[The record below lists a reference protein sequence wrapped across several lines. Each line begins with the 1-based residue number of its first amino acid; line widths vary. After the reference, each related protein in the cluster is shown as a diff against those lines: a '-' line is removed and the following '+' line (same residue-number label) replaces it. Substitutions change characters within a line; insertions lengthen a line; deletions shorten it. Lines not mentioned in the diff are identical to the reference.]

1 MCYPK
6 TNGQGS
12 LDMDVSVLNGLHV
25 KSLTIHMSFFRFFG
39 YKYFHILISLFI
51 WSDYFQMKDRMQEL
65 QRIEQEI
72 SVNQTNVKEAE
83 DIMVENDKM
92 KKFLWIEMRLL
103 ARHGGYPQLHFF
115 PRVILLCLYREPNP

>member
-1 MCYPK
+1 MLLSSYPK

-25 KSLTIHMSFFRFFG
+25 KSLTIHRSFFRCFN

-72 SVNQTNVKEAE
+72 SVNQTNIQEAE

-92 KKFLWIEMRLL
+92 KKILWIEMRLL
-103 ARHGGYPQLHFF
+103 ARHGG
-115 PRVILLCLYREPNP
+115 